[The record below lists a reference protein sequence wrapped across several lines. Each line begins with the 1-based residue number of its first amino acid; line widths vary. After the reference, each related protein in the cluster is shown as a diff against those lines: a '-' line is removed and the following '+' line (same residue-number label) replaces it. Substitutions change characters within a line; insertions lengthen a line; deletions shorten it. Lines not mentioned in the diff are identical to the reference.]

1 MQQRMMAT
9 RESGSALYALGV
21 RHQIAP
27 GTDQVGTI
35 QAISA
40 ETVLRSTRLVNVLV
54 GVALAVLLTQCGGAP
69 QETVA
74 PSGADWPMYRG
85 DLAGIGYSPL
95 TQITTDNAATLTRAW
110 TYSLERDEPAAD
122 GRGPNSQATP
132 IVVDEVMYVPGADRV
147 VALDPTT
154 GQEIWRHPVADGAP
168 SRRGVAYWAGE
179 GGTPPRLIFTSGT
192 RLFAIDAETGASVAS
207 FGQGGEVDMGVPY
220 NSVPLVYGNVVVVGA
235 NTPSGTSGGI
245 GNARAF
251 DARTGA
257 QVWEFSSVAQPGEVG
272 HDTWEADSWQGR
284 LGANAWPFYF
294 TMDAER
300 GLLYLPLASPIP
312 GYYGGDRA
320 GANLF
325 GNAVVA
331 VDIQTGEYRWHFQT
345 IHHDLWDADP
355 PAPPVLFDI
364 ARDGSTIPALGVTTK
379 SGYLYILNRE
389 TGAPIYGVEE
399 RAVAQSDVPGEQTFP
414 TQPFPL
420 KPPPMGRVSYE
431 PADLV
436 TAEETTAEHATACTE
451 LVESLGDVYNA
462 GPFTPW
468 VYRADGAPAQTTLNF
483 PGGVGGPNWGGA
495 AFDPNSGYV
504 FVVSMDVGALGW
516 MVEAGEDSLVPYE
529 KATPRP
535 ASFEVRVGDTR
546 MPCQKP
552 PWGQVTAVDAS
563 TGDIAWQQPLGVT
576 DQLPAGK
583 QNTGRPA
590 RAAAIVTDGGLLFV
604 AATDDNRFRA
614 LEAATGRELWVDRL
628 RQRGN
633 AVPMTYLGGDGQQ
646 YVAVVAT
653 DTVVAYGLP

>member
-1 MQQRMMAT
+1 MH
-9 RESGSALYALGV
+9 S
-21 RHQIAP
+21 I
-27 GTDQVGTI
+27 
-35 QAISA
+35 
-40 ETVLRSTRLVNVLV
+40 RLVNVLL
-54 GVALAVLLTQCGGAP
+54 GIPLAVILVQCSSVP
-69 QETVA
+69 QETMDTL
-74 PSGADWPMYRG
+74 GADWPMYRG
-85 DLAGIGYSPL
+85 DLAGTGYSPL
-95 TQITTDNAATLTRAW
+95 TKITTGNVATLIRLW
-110 TYSLERDEPAAD
+110 TYSLERNEAIAD
-122 GRGPNSQATP
+122 GRGPNSQVTP
-132 IVVDEVMYVPGADRV
+132 IVVNDVMYVPGADRV

-154 GQEIWRHPVADGAP
+154 GHEIWMHPVVDGAP
-168 SRRGVAYWAGE
+168 SRRGVAYWDGE
-179 GGTPPRLIFTSGT
+179 GGTSARLIFTSGT
-192 RLFAIDAETGASVAS
+192 RLFAIDAETGVSVTS

-235 NTPSGTSGGI
+235 NTPRGTIGGI

-251 DARTGA
+251 DVRTGE
-257 QVWEFSSVAQPGEVG
+257 QLWEFSSVAQPGEVG

-312 GYYGGDRA
+312 GYYGGDRP

-364 ARDGSTIPALGVTTK
+364 AREGHMIPALGLTTK

-389 TGAPIYGVEE
+389 TGEPIYGVEE
-399 RAVAQSDVPGEQTFP
+399 RAVAQSDVPGEETFP
-414 TQPFPL
+414 TQPIPL
-420 KPPPMGRVSYE
+420 KPPPMARVSYGST
-431 PADLV
+431 DLV
-436 TAEETTAEHATACTE
+436 TAEETTTEHATACVE
-451 LVESLGDVYNA
+451 LMESLGEIYNA
-462 GPFTPW
+462 GSFTPW
-468 VYRADGAPAQTTLNF
+468 VYRLEGTPARTTLNF

-495 AFDPNSGYV
+495 AFDPNSGYI

-516 MVEAGEDSLVPYE
+516 MIDAAEDSLVPYE

-535 ASFEVRVGDTR
+535 ASFEVQVGDTR

-552 PWGQVTAVDAS
+552 PWGQIIAVDGS
-563 TGDIAWQQPLGVT
+563 TGDIAWQQPLGIT
-576 DQLPAGK
+576 DQFPAGK

-590 RAAAIVTDGGLLFV
+590 RAGAIVTASGLLFV

-614 LEAATGRELWVDRL
+614 LEVTTGRELWMERL
-628 RQRGN
+628 QQRGN
-633 AVPMTYLGGDGQQ
+633 ANPMTFLGADGQQ
-646 YVAVVAT
+646 YVVVVAT
-653 DTVVAYGLP
+653 DRVVAYGLP